1 MVSLV
6 NILIIIIFISLIFL
20 TSLYYIHKYRH
31 LNKKDVYMIH
41 KHILDNTC
49 EMYKKSIF
57 IPKLDKLKRSH
68 NLDSD
73 SQLNAIKAFMTA
85 EEQLLK
91 TSSTEIYKMLTKEN
105 LECLLMY
112 YSRDTILLI
121 IIDNLRS

>member
-1 MVSLV
+1 
-6 NILIIIIFISLIFL
+6 
-20 TSLYYIHKYRH
+20 
-31 LNKKDVYMIH
+31 MIH